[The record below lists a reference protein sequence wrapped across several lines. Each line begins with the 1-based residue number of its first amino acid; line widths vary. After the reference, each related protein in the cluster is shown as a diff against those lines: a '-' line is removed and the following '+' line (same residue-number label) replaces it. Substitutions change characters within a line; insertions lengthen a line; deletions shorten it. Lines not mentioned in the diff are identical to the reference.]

1 MANFFSRFGI
11 DTDDPRMKRAA
22 LYSKFS
28 AARMNILL
36 LIVFSVINILSLTL
50 GSGGFFLFTGA
61 IPYQIVDIGIKLC
74 GFESEEYYTQLG
86 IAPAF
91 DKAFLTVFILIAV
104 AILVLYLLCWLFSK
118 KRGSVW
124 LKVAL
129 ALVSADTMAMLLGGN
144 LSTMLLDAVFHIWL
158 IVIIFIGI
166 SSYDKLKAMPKEID
180 EPAEEYTEEEITTDE
195 VESSDNS
202 EE

>member
-1 MANFFSRFGI
+1 MANFFKRFGI
-11 DTDDPRMKRAA
+11 DTDDPRMQRAA

-50 GSGGFFLFTGA
+50 GSGAFFLFTGA
-61 IPYQIVDIGIKLC
+61 IPYQIVDIGMKLC

-86 IAPAF
+86 IAPTF

-104 AILVLYLLCWLFSK
+104 AVLTIYLICWIFSK
-118 KRGSVW
+118 KRGGVW

-129 ALVSADTMAMLLGGN
+129 ALVSADTMAMLLGSN
-144 LSTMLLDAVFHIWL
+144 MNTILFDAVFHIWL

-166 SSYDKLKAMPKEID
+166 SSYDKLRAMPREID
-180 EPAEEYTEEEITTDE
+180 EPVEEHAEEEIT
-195 VESSDNS
+195 ESEIEDSDNS